1 MIEIDE
7 QNLIT
12 INADELVSQVERLKN
27 SGHRLI
33 QICCAKIGE
42 TIEVNYSF
50 DNNYSFS
57 NLRVVLPLSDLHIDS
72 VSAVYLQALLYE
84 NEMHDLFG
92 VEVKNMA
99 IDYKGTFYRTSIKTP
114 FNPPTDKA

>member
-1 MIEIDE
+1 MIDE
-7 QNLIT
+7 QSLIT
-12 INADELVSQVERLKN
+12 INADDLVSQVEKLRN

-33 QICCAKIGE
+33 QICCAKIAD

-50 DNNYSFS
+50 DNNYSFT
-57 NLRVVLPLSDLHIDS
+57 NLRIILPLSDLRINS
-72 VSAVYLQALLYE
+72 VSAIYLQALLYE

-99 IDYKGTFYRTSIKTP
+99 IDYKGTFYRTSFKTP

>member
-1 MIEIDE
+1 MINQ

-12 INADELVSQVERLKN
+12 INADELLSQVEKLKN

-33 QICCAKIGE
+33 QICCAKIAD

-50 DNNYSFS
+50 DNNYSFT
-57 NLRVVLPLSDLHIDS
+57 NLRVILPSEAPSIDS

-114 FNPPTDKA
+114 FNPPAEKN

>member
-1 MIEIDE
+1 MIN
-7 QNLIT
+7 QHNLIT
-12 INADELVSQVERLKN
+12 INADELVSQVEKLKN

-33 QICCAKIGE
+33 QICCAKIADI
-42 TIEVNYSF
+42 IEVNYSF
-50 DNNYSFS
+50 DINYSFS
-57 NLRVVLPLSDLHIDS
+57 NLRVILPSSGPRIDS